1 MIIIGFNL
9 YFDFIPEKAVPDW
22 MPALDR
28 DNHRVSVVNSIW
40 LILFSMIQ
48 EIVQNKSNIHF
59 RASHKLVVKS
69 RFLLECLY
77 NSSRTLI

>member
-1 MIIIGFNL
+1 
-9 YFDFIPEKAVPDW
+9 

-28 DNHRVSVVNSIW
+28 DNHRVGVVNSIW
-40 LILFSMIQ
+40 LILSKMIQ

-77 NSSRTLI
+77 NSSSYIDLTHINTNAKHIK

>member
-1 MIIIGFNL
+1 
-9 YFDFIPEKAVPDW
+9 

-28 DNHRVSVVNSIW
+28 DNHRVGVVNSIW
-40 LILFSMIQ
+40 LILSKMIQ

-69 RFLLECLY
+69 RFFIRVPLQ
-77 NSSRTLI
+77 